1 VAQRD
6 RTAGGAGRTPVKAP
20 HLNRRQRTLV
30 QCAPFNDERIAER
43 TMRAAVFRV
52 KKTDAF
58 AIQRAFDQAV
68 ASLVQAIPIPTP
80 VTEWLSKG
88 TFVAAPRRTWRQIV
102 FNPVV
107 LAIGIALGVI
117 AGIFVFKLMEHLN
130 EFAGEP
136 TAKRLLNAAS
146 STNAVMLDPVKT
158 DAGALGDFFFMKHRL
173 PHYDVPPEFADL
185 KTLGCRVFD
194 DEEGQRIA
202 QVWLVEKKMQFFLFP
217 AERDLKTG
225 AAKHFNGWRYV
236 DQDRWTGVVQERNG
250 VCFMAAIRGSEKDLA
265 PYVAKSKE

>member
-1 VAQRD
+1 MAERN
-6 RTAGGAGRTPVKAP
+6 RAAGRASRAAVKTP
-20 HLNRRQRTLV
+20 HLNRRQRLLV
-30 QCAPFNDERIAER
+30 QCAPFNEERIADR

-52 KKTDAF
+52 RKTEQF
-58 AIQRAFDQAV
+58 AHQRAFDRAV
-68 ASLVQAIPIPTP
+68 ASLVQAIPIPNQ

-107 LAIGIALGVI
+107 LAIAIAVGVI
-117 AGIFVFKLMEHLN
+117 AGIFVFKLVERLN
-130 EFAGEP
+130 EFPGEP
-136 TAKRLLNAAS
+136 TAKRLLNVAS
-146 STNAVMLDPVKT
+146 STKPLMLDPVKT

-185 KTLGCRVFD
+185 KTLGCRVYD

-202 QVWLVEKKMQFFLFP
+202 QIWVVENKMQFFLFP
-217 AERDLKTG
+217 AERDTKTG

-236 DQDRWTGVVQERNG
+236 DQDRWTGVVQEKNG
-250 VCFMAAIRGSEKDLA
+250 VCFMAAVRGSEKDLA
-265 PYVAKSKE
+265 TYVGKSKE